1 VSLVPDPTFAT
12 HDWMRMDDMT
22 KIESALNTPSPYDAL
37 PPVPSFTLTSEDL
50 ADGGRMPSAHVS
62 DGGNQSPQLSWSG
75 APEGTR
81 GYAIT
86 CFDPDAPTGSGWWHW
101 FVLGVGAETT
111 SMARGELPAGSYCL
125 RNDGGRNQYD
135 GAAPPPGHGT
145 HRYIFA
151 VHALDQADLGVAASA
166 APAVGGFN
174 LSFHTL
180 ARAVLTVGYSR

>member
-1 VSLVPDPTFAT
+1 
-12 HDWMRMDDMT
+12 MT
-22 KIESALNTPSPYDAL
+22 DFDSALSTPSPYDAL

-50 ADGGRMPSAHVS
+50 ADGGRMPPEHVS
-62 DGGNQSPQLSWSG
+62 DEGNLSPQLSWSG
-75 APEGTR
+75 APAGTA

-101 FVLGVGAETT
+101 FLLGVDAGTT
-111 SMARGELPAGSYCL
+111 SVARGGQPAGSYCL

-151 VHALDQADLGVAASA
+151 VHALDQADLGVPAGAT
-166 APAVGGFN
+166 PAVGGLN
-174 LSFHTL
+174 LTFHTL

>member
-1 VSLVPDPTFAT
+1 MAEF
-12 HDWMRMDDMT
+12 
-22 KIESALNTPSPYDAL
+22 ESALNTPGPYEAL
-37 PPVPSFTLTSEDL
+37 PQVPSFTLTSEDL
-50 ADGGRMPSAHVS
+50 TDGGRMPAAHVS
-62 DGGNQSPQLSWSG
+62 DEGNQSPQLSWSG
-75 APEGTR
+75 APEATR

-101 FVLGVGAETT
+101 FLLGVDAETT
-111 SMARGELPAGSYCL
+111 SVARGEMPAGCYCL
-125 RNDGGRNQYD
+125 RNDAGRNQYD

-151 VHALDQADLGVAASA
+151 VHALDEADLGVPASA

-174 LSFHTL
+174 LTFHTV